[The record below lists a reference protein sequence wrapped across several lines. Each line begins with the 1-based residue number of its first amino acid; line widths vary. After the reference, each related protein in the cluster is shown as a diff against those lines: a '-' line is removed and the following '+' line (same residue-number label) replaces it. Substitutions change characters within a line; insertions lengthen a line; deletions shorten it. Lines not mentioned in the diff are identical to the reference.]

1 MNKMQKLVAILVG
14 IVFAVGQ
21 TMITLDEDDAVES
34 KLIFGA
40 IFGFAIAASMIAKP
54 EKVTRRQVTYLM
66 IPILVSFTIWLS
78 FVNPDKALLVA
89 TWSVLIIAGNYLFL
103 YFGSGESGSLRQTL
117 GEMKQN
123 KPAHTT
129 PDPIAST

>member
-1 MNKMQKLVAILVG
+1 MQKLAAIFVG
-14 IVFAVGQ
+14 IVFTAGH

-34 KLIFGA
+34 KLIIGA

-66 IPILVSFTIWLS
+66 IPILASFTIWFS
-78 FVNPDKALLVA
+78 YVNPEKAALVA

-117 GEMKQN
+117 GDKKQN
-123 KPAHTT
+123 RVPG
-129 PDPIAST
+129 SS